1 MFGDIGFPKNLTNL
15 KPDASQVTWVL
26 GKDLVAVYVPYEW
39 FGMKSGDVIRLAY
52 TDEKSSND
60 GLSEVR
66 RVNPK

>member
-1 MFGDIGFPKNLTNL
+1 
-15 KPDASQVTWVL
+15 
-26 GKDLVAVYVPYEW
+26 
-39 FGMKSGDVIRLAY
+39 MKSGDVIRLAY